1 VLDNHVRVTEQL
13 AADVAAGRRP
23 RPDVVL
29 WPENASDI
37 DPLRNPDAA
46 AAIDRSARAVG
57 VPIVLGT
64 VLSGDGDTATNSVL
78 VWQPGAGVV
87 DRTDKRRVQPFG
99 EYLPWRPFFRLL
111 SSYADRAGN
120 FVPGSGAGAVDAA
133 GVRLGVAICWEIAF
147 DDLVADSVGAGAQ
160 VLAVPSNNATFGLTD
175 MTYQQLAMSR
185 VRAVE
190 HDRAVLVVT
199 TSGVSATIAPD
210 GAVTAATSRFTPDVL
225 VAATPLRTTTTL
237 ADRLRALPEWVL
249 LATGLAGAGAAVGA
263 RRRGRAGEDERG

>member
-1 VLDNHVRVTEQL
+1 
-13 AADVAAGRRP
+13 
-23 RPDVVL
+23 
-29 WPENASDI
+29 
-37 DPLRNPDAA
+37 
-46 AAIDRSARAVG
+46 
-57 VPIVLGT
+57 
-64 VLSGDGDTATNSVL
+64 
-78 VWQPGAGVV
+78 
-87 DRTDKRRVQPFG
+87 
-99 EYLPWRPFFRLL
+99 
-111 SSYADRAGN
+111 
-120 FVPGSGAGAVDAA
+120 
-133 GVRLGVAICWEIAF
+133 
-147 DDLVADSVGAGAQ
+147 
-160 VLAVPSNNATFGLTD
+160 VPSNNATFGLTD
-175 MTYQQLAMSR
+175 MTFQQLAMSR

>member
-1 VLDNHVRVTEQL
+1 VTEQL

-23 RPDVVL
+23 RPDLVL

-46 AAIDRSARAVG
+46 AAIDQAARAVG

-64 VLSGDGDTATNSVL
+64 VLAGEGNTATNSVL
-78 VWQPGAGVV
+78 VWQPGVGVV

-111 SSYADRAGN
+111 SPYADQAGN
-120 FVPGSGAGAVDAA
+120 FVPGSGDGAVDAA
-133 GVRLGVAICWEIAF
+133 GVRLGIAICWEIAF

-199 TSGVSATIAPD
+199 TSGVSAAIAPD
-210 GAVTAATSRFTPDVL
+210 GRVTAATSRFAPDVL
-225 VAATPLRTTTTL
+225 VDATPLRATTTL

-249 LATGLAGAGAAVGA
+249 LATGLAGAGAAVCA
-263 RRRGRAGEDERG
+263 RRRGRAGEDEHG